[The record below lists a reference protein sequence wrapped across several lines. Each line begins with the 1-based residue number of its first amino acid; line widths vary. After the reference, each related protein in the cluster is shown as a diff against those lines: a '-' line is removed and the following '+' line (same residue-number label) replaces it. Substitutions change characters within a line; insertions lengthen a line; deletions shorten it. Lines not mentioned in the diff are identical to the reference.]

1 MAAGIPE
8 GFQPV
13 KPGRIA
19 PGCTFE
25 QADGILQFPSF
36 YLPPLPVL
44 FLLPMNPPS
53 LLKPGTLWP
62 TLLERT
68 AYARERRAI
77 LSIPTTSEVI
87 EQSGMAFQVRVIT
100 ALAMKAFTTA
110 AQPNAN
116 PFLPYDLD
124 LFVAEIS
131 QTHIAL
137 LNKFNVVDHHLVIV
151 TRSFEPQEALLTRED
166 CAALLICLA
175 EIDGLGFYNA
185 GPAAGASQRHKHLQL
200 IPLSALPKSR
210 LPIEPLLR
218 PVKMAGTTGTV
229 PSLPFLHAYAPMDPA
244 WLDPQRGGPSSLL
257 ACYHSLLRAVGWT
270 VEATGGSPVASTP
283 YNLLATRQWLLLMPR
298 SEEYFEGI
306 SINAL
311 GFAGALLV
319 KDAAQLAILRK
330 QGPMTA
336 LQRVALPQ
344 KS

>member
-1 MAAGIPE
+1 MN
-8 GFQPV
+8 QPD
-13 KPGRIA
+13 R
-19 PGCTFE
+19 
-25 QADGILQFPSF
+25 
-36 YLPPLPVL
+36 
-44 FLLPMNPPS
+44 

-68 AYARERRAI
+68 ARARERRAI
-77 LSIPTTSEVI
+77 LSIPTTPEVI
-87 EQSGMAFQVRVIT
+87 EQSGVAFQVRVIT
-100 ALAMKAFTTA
+100 ALAMKALATA

-116 PFLPYDLD
+116 PFLPYDPD

-131 QTHIAL
+131 QTHVAL

-151 TRSFEPQEALLTRED
+151 TRTFEPQEALLTRED

-200 IPLSALPKSR
+200 IPLPASTEPR

-218 PVKMAGTTGTV
+218 SVKMAGATGMV
-229 PSLPFLHAYAPMDPA
+229 PGLPFLHAYAPMDPT
-244 WLDPQRGGPSSLL
+244 WTDQRSDGASSLL
-257 ACYHSLLRAVGWT
+257 ACYHSLLRAVDWS
-270 VEATGGSPVASTP
+270 VEATVGSPAASAP
-283 YNLLATRQWLLLMPR
+283 YNLLVTRQWLLLVPR

-330 QGPMTA
+330 QGPMSA

-344 KS
+344 KT